1 MFVLGATLTT
11 QMALGATNVILL
23 APIWLQIT
31 HLLVA
36 EMFWILLV
44 GVGQSSKIGRFA
56 SHPLIFYLQNIGVPL
71 SQ

>member
-44 GVGQSSKIGRFA
+44 LASADLLLAKYRSSA
-56 SHPLIFYLQNIGVPL
+56 SQ
-71 SQ
+71 